1 MNVMSAASVEL
12 DLRGRHV
19 VVTGASGALGG
30 ALVEVLAAAGAR
42 LHLPVR
48 SKGPRQPAEA
58 EISVVEGV
66 DLTNEASVTAFFS
79 ACPPLWA
86 SVHVAGGFA
95 EVPLLSASL
104 TAFRGMLDLNLTTAF
119 LWCREAARNMTG
131 RGGRLVNVGARSA
144 QAPTG
149 GSIGYTVA
157 KAGVAAMT
165 LALADELAGDA
176 FGAGIRVNAVLPATI
191 DTPANRAAM
200 PDADPARWRKPA
212 EIALTIAWLISPAN
226 TATSGGLVPV

>member
-1 MNVMSAASVEL
+1 MNPMPASVEL

-48 SKGPRQPAEA
+48 NKSARQPAGA

-66 DLTNEASVTAFFS
+66 DLTNEASVTAFYAS
-79 ACPPLWA
+79 CPPLWA

-95 EVPLLSASL
+95 EAPLLSASL
-104 TAFRGMLDLNLTTAF
+104 AAFRGQLDMNLTSAF
-119 LWCREAARNMTG
+119 LCCREAARNMTG

-149 GSIGYTVA
+149 GSVAYTVA

-165 LALADELAGDA
+165 LALADELASAA
-176 FGAGIRVNAVLPATI
+176 FGDGIRVNAILPATI

-200 PDADPARWRKPA
+200 PNVDPARWRKPA

>member
-1 MNVMSAASVEL
+1 MDVMPASVEL
-12 DLRGRHV
+12 GLRGRNV
-19 VVTGASGALGG
+19 VVTGGAGALGG
-30 ALVEVLAAAGAR
+30 AVVEALSAAGAR

-48 SKGPRQPAEA
+48 KNSAPSPAGA
-58 EISVVEGV
+58 EISTVEGV
-66 DLTNEASVTAFFS
+66 DLTNEASVTAFYAS
-79 ACPPLWA
+79 CPPLWA
-86 SVHVAGGFA
+86 SVHIAGGFA

-104 TAFRGMLDLNLTTAF
+104 TAVRAQLDMNLITAF
-119 LWCREAARNMTG
+119 LCCREAARNMTG

-149 GSIGYTVA
+149 GSVGYTVS

-165 LALADELAGDA
+165 LALADELASDA
-176 FGAGIRVNAVLPATI
+176 FGAGIRVNAILPATI

-200 PDADPARWRKPA
+200 PHADPARWRKPA

-226 TATSGGLVPV
+226 TATSGALVPV